1 MMHELCGFTAS
12 QLLAMYRSGQVSPVD
27 VTRAVLQ
34 RIDQVNGKLNAFCL
48 VDAAHAMESAKA
60 SEQRW
65 QAHRQQGAAIGALD
79 GIPV

>member
-34 RIDQVNGKLNAFCL
+34 RIEQVNGTLNAFCL

-60 SEQRW
+60 SEQR
-65 QAHRQQGAAIGALD
+65 
-79 GIPV
+79 